1 MGHGQQLTE
10 REKRNITTYRNENKS
25 LRWIAK
31 KIERSYTVVRNFCLD
46 IENYGN
52 KFGSGRASKLTARDR
67 RVLINTASKG
77 KSSSKQLK
85 KAWISTL
92 AIELS
97 VENFKDA
104 TFFNTKNKFNP
115 QNSLAYTKQK
125 DCSGLKGWWNMVVDG
140 TLLSS
145 LMKRNSI

>member
-10 REKRNITTYRNENKS
+10 CEKGNITAYRDENKS

-31 KIERSYTVVRNFCLD
+31 KIERSYTVVRNFCLE

-52 KFGSGRASKLTARDR
+52 KFEGGRASKLTARDR

-85 KAWISTL
+85 KA
-92 AIELS
+92 
-97 VENFKDA
+97 
-104 TFFNTKNKFNP
+104 
-115 QNSLAYTKQK
+115 
-125 DCSGLKGWWNMVVDG
+125 
-140 TLLSS
+140 
-145 LMKRNSI
+145 